1 MTTAEV
7 PVSIHE
13 SDLDLFSDEVLLNP
27 FPHFKAL
34 RDLGPVV
41 YLSKNDLYGLFR
53 YDQVRA
59 ALTDWETFSSAQGVA
74 LNPIANEAWKD
85 SALSLD
91 PPRHKAVRK
100 VFDDALKPKF
110 IRHVAGD
117 IDQQAQALVDE
128 VVERGEFDGVLD
140 FARKLPVS
148 IVMDLVGFPR
158 DEGRDKILGWA
169 VNGFNFGGPPGDRQL
184 ATLPGAQA
192 QLEYLINNATP
203 DNLLPD
209 SFGRIVYEAAGR
221 GEITQ
226 NEAITMM
233 IGYANAGLDTTI
245 NAVSSTLLLLA
256 QNPYQWAA
264 IRQDPGLV
272 PGAFLEGIRLE
283 SPAQYF
289 SRVTT
294 RDVEI
299 EGTVIPEGSRV
310 LHSYGSANRDER
322 HYPDPDRFDA
332 RRNPVDTV
340 AFDFGVHTCPGR
352 TLAQMEGN
360 ALFTALAR
368 RVAAIELAGEPTRTP
383 NLMTRGL
390 DTLPLR
396 VSTD

>member
-1 MTTAEV
+1 MTTSVSE
-7 PVSIHE
+7 VSIHE

-27 FPHFKAL
+27 FPHFRAL
-34 RDLGPVV
+34 RDLGPAV
-41 YLSKNDLYGLFR
+41 YLSKYEWYGLFR

-85 SALSLD
+85 STLSLD

-100 VFDDALKPKF
+100 VFDDALRPKF

-128 VVERGEFDGVLD
+128 VVARGEFDGVAD

-169 VNGFNFGGPPGDRQL
+169 VNGFNFGGPPGDRQT
-184 ATLPGAQA
+184 ASLPAAQA
-192 QLEYLINNATP
+192 QLEYLISNASP
-203 DNLLPD
+203 ENLLPG
-209 SFGRIVYEAAGR
+209 SFGAIVYEAAGR
-221 GEITQ
+221 GEITRG
-226 NEAITMM
+226 EAVTMM

-245 NAVSSTLLLLA
+245 NAVSSTLMLLA
-256 QNPYQWAA
+256 QNPDQWAA

-272 PGAFLEGIRLE
+272 PGAFLEGIRME
-283 SPAQYF
+283 SPVQYF

-294 RDVEI
+294 REVEV
-299 EGTVIPEGSRV
+299 GGVTIPEGSRV

-322 HYPDPDRFDA
+322 RYPDPDRFDA
-332 RRNPVDTV
+332 RRNPADTV

-352 TLAQMEGN
+352 TLAAMEGN

-368 RVAAIELAGEPTRTP
+368 RVPVIELAGEPTRTP

-396 VSTD
+396 VAGD